1 MRFFYRKNEEISL
14 FSVIYIIIISIQVV
28 SILLYSLNLVS
39 KEISIFVGIT
49 TSLASPIL
57 SLVVGTRLFTK
68 HNPPKIVASFFTFIT
83 YLFTCISFAIIYI
96 ILNDNMYHPFSIPSS
111 EKYFSLPIAI
121 YFSIITITTTGYGD
135 IYPTA
140 DLSRLVVGCE
150 IFTGM
155 IYQFSIFS
163 LLTTF
168 IESSKSN
175 H

>member
-1 MRFFYRKNEEISL
+1 MKFFYIKNEKISL
-14 FSVIYIIIISIQVV
+14 FSIIYIIIISIQAV
-28 SILLYSLNLVS
+28 SILLYSINLIT
-39 KEISIFVGIT
+39 KEFSIFIGII

-68 HNPPKIVASFFTFIT
+68 HNPPKIVASFFNFIT
-83 YLFTCISFAIIYI
+83 YLFTCVSFAIIYL
-96 ILNDNMYHPFSIPSS
+96 ILNDNIDHSFAIPSS
-111 EKYFSLPIAI
+111 ETYFSLPIAL
-121 YFSIITITTTGYGD
+121 YFSLITITTTGYGD

-150 IFTGM
+150 IFTGLL
-155 IYQFSIFS
+155 YQFSIFS

-168 IESSKSN
+168 IASSKSN